1 MADTMKLTRDKYILY
16 IDTSFGG
23 ETPTWFKIGKSLSS
37 LAMELNPDVS
47 TEKNILGETFVVDNG
62 YSPQTSVDP
71 YYATAGDGLYEKLKD
86 IAMNRKT
93 GDACRTKIME
103 VVVDSY
109 VGGEVIANS
118 HSAWIEDVI
127 VKPTSFGGDTAG
139 VTIPFEI
146 YLDGNRQS
154 GEASYSNSNY
164 KTGTPSFT
172 PIAGA

>member
-1 MADTMKLTRDKYILY
+1 MAETNKLSRDKYILY

-23 ETPTWFKIGKSLSS
+23 EKPTWFKIGKSLSS

-47 TEKNILGETFVVDNG
+47 TEKNILGDTFVVDNG
-62 YSPQTSVDP
+62 YSPQASVDP

-93 GDACRTKIME
+93 GDACRTKILE
-103 VVVDSY
+103 VVVDSFTL
-109 VGGEVIANS
+109 GEVTATA
-118 HSAWIEDVI
+118 HTAWVEDVV

-139 VTIPFEI
+139 VTIPFVI

-154 GEASYSNSNY
+154 GEANYEGPY
-164 KTGTPSFT
+164 KTSAPTFNPFS
-172 PIAGA
+172 GA